1 VSINQLKRFAADYEM
16 KSGNHFSITCAP
28 DTGKKV
34 AVVGG
39 GPAGL
44 TCAYFLRRL
53 GHQVTIFEMMPKLGG
68 IVRYGIPEYRLPK
81 EALQWEVDGILNLGI
96 EYHTNVRF
104 GQDCDM
110 QSLASEGYDAVFL
123 GVGAWNDYK
132 LKIEGEDLKG
142 CYTGID
148 FLTKFAVNQQSGRE
162 DYPFTIG
169 RRCGVIG
176 GGNTAIDCVR
186 TLVRLGAAEVSIVY
200 RRTRKEMPANE
211 VEIVAAEQEGVQ
223 FHFLAAPTRVIGDE
237 KGQVR
242 QLEFLKMKLG
252 EPDASGRRRPV
263 PIEGSETRMDIDMLI
278 TAIGQGPDVSFQEGM
293 QDLKNLQITRWNTIE
308 ADPET
313 LQSTIPQIFTAGD
326 AATGASLVVEAIGGG
341 RRAARAIHQYIMGD
355 AVTSDPKSLRKKHIP
370 ESLFDQVPGVT
381 KTPRAKMPE
390 LPVDERIRSFEES
403 DLVISEKNA
412 QSESGRCL
420 SCCRLC
426 YNPDADTAH

>member
-1 VSINQLKRFAADYEM
+1 MNTGKHM
-16 KSGNHFSITCAP
+16 SITCAP
-28 DTGKKV
+28 DTDKKV
-34 AVVGG
+34 AVIGG

-68 IVRYGIPEYRLPK
+68 MVRYGIPEYRLPK
-81 EALQWEVDGILNLGI
+81 EVLQWEIDGILNLGI

-104 GQDCDM
+104 GEDFDM
-110 QSLASEGYDAVFL
+110 KSLASEGYQAVFI
-123 GVGAWNDYK
+123 GVGAWNDYN
-132 LKIEGEDLKG
+132 LKVEGENLKG

-148 FLTKFAVNQQSGRE
+148 FLTKFAVNQQTDQE
-162 DYPFTIG
+162 LYPIKIG
-169 RRCGVIG
+169 RKCVVIG

-186 TLVRLGAAEVSIVY
+186 TLVRLGAEEVSIVY

-211 VEIVAAEQEGVQ
+211 VEIVAAEHEGVQ

-237 KGQVR
+237 NGRVK

-252 EPDASGRRRPV
+252 KPDDSGRRRPV

-293 QDLKNLQITRWNTIE
+293 QELQDLKLTRWNTID

-313 LQSTIPQIFTAGD
+313 LQSSMPQVFTAGD

-341 RRAARAIHQYIMGD
+341 RRAARARGRQ
-355 AVTSDPKSLRKKHIP
+355 AARP
-370 ESLFDQVPGVT
+370 PG
-381 KTPRAKMPE
+381 R
-390 LPVDERIRSFEES
+390 
-403 DLVISEKNA
+403 
-412 QSESGRCL
+412 
-420 SCCRLC
+420 
-426 YNPDADTAH
+426 